1 MESRRNPKPS
11 PNFRPPFNPLNMSLK
26 RPSIILFAFVAS
38 LFASLAAASDSE
50 PFQELKIEAAQQL
63 ATDLSRAYIVKLDE
77 RYLKIS
83 ESDGSISA
91 FDAEQQT
98 WTPTGAQTTALSHQA
113 VATDGSS
120 VYLAG
125 GQDTQGIATDEVTK
139 LNWTEDGTLAVTNAP
154 KLPVPMSQPSALVTG
169 GKLYV
174 AGGSRAGETEF
185 ISLDIAIPGNEWQSL
200 PSLPGTARTGGK
212 LVKAIESI
220 YYIGGYD
227 AAGERLPVAYYHPLY
242 GWREKATPPA
252 WAASTSLVSI
262 GDSHSLI
269 LINSD
274 SEIPA
279 LYLYHAIGDTWV
291 KVAER
296 PELQG
301 LSAQLIGTNNEMAI
315 ISKKSA
321 STLSFADPVT
331 NYGWWDHAAVAGYF
345 AIMIYVGF
353 YFTKQSKTSNSFFRG
368 SNNIPWWATGMSLFA
383 TGASA
388 LSLLSMPG
396 KSYSTNWTFFGISV
410 FSVICL
416 PLSMYLLAPLVRKL
430 NFATAFEY
438 LEHRFGITVRM
449 FGSAI
454 FVMQQILGRMGPVM
468 LLPAIAMNA
477 ITGIDV
483 KTCIIAMGVVTTLYT
498 FLGGL
503 AAVIWTDTIQG
514 FVMIAAVLGCLVL
527 VYIKIDMP
535 ASEMLSVLSADD
547 KLHTFNWSANF
558 TQDNVMTMFFGILA
572 ITLFGISDQNYVQ
585 RVQCTPSLG
594 DAKKAI
600 ATQMAVAVPI
610 NVLLF
615 GLGTALFLFYRSHP
629 ADLNPVMKTDGI
641 FPFFAAQQ
649 LPPGVSGLV
658 VAALLAATMST
669 ISSAICSVSNLGVD
683 DFYRRFR
690 KGTTDRE
697 AVIMGRILTVVVG
710 ALGIA
715 AALFLADFKT
725 PSIWDLANRLISF
738 ITSATLGIFALG
750 LFSKKANEIGVI
762 VGIIAGIAST
772 WYLKTYTPLS
782 YWFYPFT
789 GSGVTYVVGVLV
801 SMAFGGNRK
810 AIGGLTVY
818 TLRSRKGGLDD

>member
-1 MESRRNPKPS
+1 MPQLRSK
-11 PNFRPPFNPLNMSLK
+11 
-26 RPSIILFAFVAS
+26 IFALLVAAS
-38 LFASLAAASDSE
+38 LLIANSFAEEAKT
-50 PFQELKIEAAQQL
+50 FQELLLEPQSNFKAEVSNTQF
-63 ATDLSRAYIVKLDE
+63 VKLGGA
-77 RYLKIS
+77 LLSIS
-83 ESDGSISA
+83 LSDGAIRSYSPESQEWSQVATLERSLEGSA
-91 FDAEQQT
+91 FASSGTSLYLVESQ
-98 WTPTGAQTTALSHQA
+98 GAQA
-113 VATDGSS
+113 
-120 VYLAG
+120 
-125 GQDTQGIATDEVTK
+125 K
-139 LNWTEDGTLAVTNAP
+139 AVTRIDW
-154 KLPVPMSQPSALVTG
+154 LESGQL
-169 GKLYV
+169 
-174 AGGSRAGETEF
+174 
-185 ISLDIAIPGNEWQSL
+185 SLASL
-200 PSLPGTARTGGK
+200 PSLPERLQNPTALVADGKLYLAGGSADQATHFLALDLSPLASEWKQLPDLPSPARSGGK
-212 LVKAIESI
+212 LFKAIESI

-227 AAGERLPVAYYHPLY
+227 AAGQRLPVAYYHPLY
-242 GWREKATPPA
+242 GWREKDTPPA
-252 WAASTSLVSI
+252 WSAKASLSAI
-262 GDSHSLI
+262 GDSHSVI
-269 LINSD
+269 LLNHESRAP
-274 SEIPA
+274 EI
-279 LYLYHAIGDTWV
+279 YLYHAIGDSWV
-291 KVAER
+291 KLK
-296 PELQG
+296 ELNE
-301 LSAQLIGTNNEMAI
+301 LSGGEAQLVGSNNDMLAI
-315 ISKKSA
+315 AKDSSLR
-321 STLSFADPVT
+321 LSFSDPET
-331 NYGWWDHAAVAGYF
+331 NYGWWDHLAVAGYF

-396 KSYSTNWTFFGISV
+396 KSYSTNWTFFGISI

-438 LEHRFGITVRM
+438 LEHRFGISVRM

-535 ASEMLSVLSADD
+535 ANEMLSILDAGD

-585 RVQCTPSLG
+585 RVQCTPTLG

-610 NVLLF
+610 NLLLF
-615 GLGTALFLFYRSHP
+615 GLGTALFLFYRSNP
-629 ADLNPVMKTDGI
+629 GDLNPVMKTDGI

-690 KGTTDRE
+690 AGTTDRE

-762 VGIIAGIAST
+762 AGIIAGIAST
-772 WYLKTYTPLS
+772 YYLKTYTPLS

-789 GSGVTYVVGVLV
+789 GSGVTYVVGVAV
-801 SMAFGGNRK
+801 SLACGGNRK
-810 AIGGLTVY
+810 PIEGLTVY
-818 TLRSRKGGLDD
+818 TLRSRKGGLDDQ

>member
-1 MESRRNPKPS
+1 MRL
-11 PNFRPPFNPLNMSLK
+11 FRPAILVISLLTLLLSSTVANDLEGEPAQK
-26 RPSIILFAFVAS
+26 INSETDADIATDVAEAFVAQLGDSYLS
-38 LFASLAAASDSE
+38 LSEKDGKILLKKPESQEWAAVGTLDASKASQTIAKDGNSLYIVGGIQKDGQPSGSVIKLTLASDDSVSFTQFANV
-50 PFQELKIEAAQQL
+50 P
-63 ATDLSRAYIVKLDE
+63 
-77 RYLKIS
+77 
-83 ESDGSISA
+83 
-91 FDAEQQT
+91 
-98 WTPTGAQTTALSHQA
+98 TPMPRPA
-113 VATDGSS
+113 
-120 VYLAG
+120 
-125 GQDTQGIATDEVTK
+125 
-139 LNWTEDGTLAVTNAP
+139 
-154 KLPVPMSQPSALVTG
+154 ALVTNG
-169 GKLYV
+169 VLYV
-174 AGGSRAGETEF
+174 AGGDNQSSTELWS
-185 ISLDIAIPGNEWQSL
+185 IDLQGPQNQWQKLPSIPG
-200 PSLPGTARTGGK
+200 PARMGGQ

-220 YYIGGYD
+220 YYIGGFYPNGNK
-227 AAGERLPVAYYHPLY
+227 ATVAYYHPLY

-252 WAASTSLVSI
+252 WSPQTSLVPI
-262 GDSHSLI
+262 GDSHSAI

-274 SEIPA
+274 SNTAE
-279 LYLYHAIGDTWV
+279 LYLYHAIGDSWV
-291 KVAER
+291 KLAEY
-296 PELQG
+296 PEFDTASSQLVG
-301 LSAQLIGTNNEMAI
+301 ANNDIALLSE
-315 ISKKSA
+315 SKA
-321 STLSFADPVT
+321 LRLSFPDPET
-331 NYGWWDHAAVAGYF
+331 NYGWWDHLAVAGYF

-353 YFTKQSKTSNSFFRG
+353 YFTKQSKTSKSFFRG

-396 KSYSTNWTFFGISV
+396 KSFSTNWTFFGISI

-416 PLSMYLLAPLVRKL
+416 PISMYFLAPLVRKL

-454 FVMQQILGRMGPVM
+454 FVIQQILGRMGPVM

-514 FVMIAAVLGCLVL
+514 FVMIAAVLGCLIL

-535 ASEMLSVLSADD
+535 ASEMMQVLNAGD

-558 TQDNVMTMFFGILA
+558 TQDNVMTMFFGIMA

-585 RVQCTPSLG
+585 RVQCTPTLK

-610 NVLLF
+610 NFLLF
-615 GLGTALFLFYRSHP
+615 ALGTALFLFYRSHP
-629 ADLNPVMKTDGI
+629 TDLNPVMKTDGI

-690 KGTTDRE
+690 SGTTDQE
-697 AVIMGRILTVVVG
+697 AVVMGRILTIAVG

-738 ITSATLGIFALG
+738 ITAATLGIFALG

-762 VGIIAGIAST
+762 AGIIAGIAST
-772 WYLKTYTPLS
+772 WFLKENTNLS

-789 GSGVTYVVGVLV
+789 GSGITYVVGVAV
-801 SMAFGGNRK
+801 SIAFGGNRK
-810 AIGGLTVY
+810 DIKGLTLE
-818 TLRSRKGGLDD
+818 TLQERKGGLDD

>member
-1 MESRRNPKPS
+1 MPRFRSQIFSFLAFATLLLGISRGEEA
-11 PNFRPPFNPLNMSLK
+11 L
-26 RPSIILFAFVAS
+26 
-38 LFASLAAASDSE
+38 
-50 PFQELKIEAAQQL
+50 FQELLVEPVEGFTADVSKAHIA
-63 ATDLSRAYIVKLDE
+63 KLGE
-77 RYLKIS
+77 TPIAVS
-83 ESDGSISA
+83 FSDGSISA
-91 FDAEQQT
+91 YSQDNNN
-98 WTPTGAQTTALSHQA
+98 WTTATSLEGNLEGA
-113 VATDGSS
+113 AFAATENALYVIGGTGSRS
-120 VYLAG
+120 V
-125 GQDTQGIATDEVTK
+125 TVSK
-139 LNWTEDGTLAVTNAP
+139 LERIGMGDILTRA
-154 KLPVPMSQPSALVTG
+154 LPPLPESLPNLTAIFTG

-174 AGGSRAGETEF
+174 AGGATDQPTQF
-185 ISLDIAIPGNEWQSL
+185 LALDIGIESTAWQRLPDLPAPGRS
-200 PSLPGTARTGGK
+200 GGK

-227 AAGERLPVAYYHPLY
+227 SMGERLPIAYYHPLY
-242 GWREKATPPA
+242 GWREKGTPPA
-252 WAASTSLVSI
+252 WSNNVSLASI
-262 GDSHSLI
+262 GDSHSVI
-269 LINSD
+269 LLNNESTAA
-274 SEIPA
+274 EI
-279 LYLYHAIGDTWV
+279 YLYHAIGDSWV
-291 KVAER
+291 KVN
-296 PELQG
+296 ELQG
-301 LSAQLIGTNNEMAI
+301 FDQAPVQLVGANNDMMAI
-315 ISKKSA
+315 SENSA
-321 STLSFADPVT
+321 VKLSFEAPET
-331 NYGWWDHAAVAGYF
+331 NYGWWDHLAVAGYF

-353 YFTKQSKTSNSFFRG
+353 YFTKASKTSNSFFRG

-388 LSLLSMPG
+388 LSLLAMPG

-514 FVMIAAVLGCLVL
+514 FVMIAAVLGCLIL

-535 ASEMLSVLSADD
+535 ANEMLSILDADD
-547 KLHTFNWSANF
+547 KLHTFNWSTNF

-585 RVQCTPSLG
+585 RVQCTPTLR

-610 NVLLF
+610 NLLLF
-615 GLGTALFLFYRSHP
+615 GLGTALFLFYRTHP
-629 ADLNPVMKTDGI
+629 ADLNPEMKTDGI

-690 KGTTDRE
+690 NGTTDRE

-710 ALGIA
+710 GLGIA

-762 VGIIAGIAST
+762 AGIIAGIAST
-772 WYLKTYTPLS
+772 YYLKTYTPLS

-789 GSGVTYVVGVLV
+789 GSGVTYVVGVAV
-801 SMAFGGNRK
+801 SLAFGGNRK
-810 AIGGLTVY
+810 GIDGLTVY
-818 TLRSRKGGLDD
+818 TLNSRRGGLDD